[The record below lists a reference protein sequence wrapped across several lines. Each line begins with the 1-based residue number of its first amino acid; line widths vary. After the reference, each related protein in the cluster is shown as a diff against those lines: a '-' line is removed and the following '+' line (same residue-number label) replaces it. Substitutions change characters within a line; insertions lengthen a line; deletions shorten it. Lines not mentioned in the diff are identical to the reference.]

1 MCCYFFPVR
10 TSAVEGQQVDLPPGG
25 LRGQVHGHVSQ
36 VHRRND
42 DGLNNVTIV
51 ILKS

>member
-1 MCCYFFPVR
+1 MNVLLLFPVR

-25 LRGQVHGHVSQ
+25 LRGQVHGHVPQ

-42 DGLNNVTIV
+42 DGLKRRQFS
-51 ILKS
+51 L